1 MSSVVKNNEVLISGA
16 MGAIVCRTGSQGR
29 EEIDTRVLT
38 FSELE
43 RTFTDHRGGRY
54 RPSHCNP
61 SLRIAIIIP
70 YRNREAHLKRLLLNL
85 LPKLKRQLIDFTIYV
100 IEQRENEAFN
110 RGMMRNI
117 GYVEAKKR
125 FRYDCYIFNDADT
138 IIEDDRN
145 LFMCGQDFVHHLVSG
160 VRRYN
165 YSLPYRGLLGGVIA
179 ITDKQMMTLNGYS
192 NMFFVWGGEDDNLF
206 DRFIESKIWFD
217 RTEYQDGLVTTL
229 AHKKDK
235 KFVSRFRTLMK
246 TKHSKNFDGVSS
258 LRYEVIFVK
267 YKPLF
272 VWIVVS
278 VNQTLIDEVI
288 IN

>member
-1 MSSVVKNNEVLISGA
+1 M
-16 MGAIVCRTGSQGR
+16 
-29 EEIDTRVLT
+29 
-38 FSELE
+38 FP
-43 RTFTDHRGGRY
+43 DHRGGRY
-54 RPSHCNP
+54 RPYHCNP
-61 SLRIAIIIP
+61 SSRIAIIIP

-85 LPKLKRQLIDFTIYV
+85 IPKLQRQLLDFTIYV
-100 IEQRENEAFN
+100 IEQKENEAFN

-125 FRYDCYIFNDADT
+125 FDYDCYIFNDADT

-145 LFMCGQDFVHHLVSG
+145 LFKCGQDFVHHLVSG

-179 ITDKQMMTLNGYS
+179 INDQQMMTLNGYS

-206 DRFIESKIWFD
+206 DRFMESNLWFD
-217 RTEYQDGLVTTL
+217 RTDYQDGLVTTL

-235 KFVSRFRTLMK
+235 KFVSRYRTLTK
-246 TKHSKNFDGVSS
+246 TRHSRKFDGVSS
-258 LRYEVIFVK
+258 LQYELILVK

-278 VNQTLIDEVI
+278 VNQTLIDEEFQR
-288 IN
+288 NAENHLRKYTLESP